1 MIGAVNGRFAH
12 DNATPAPSLVAAQLA
27 VGTLDVDRVPWW
39 AAQWLSEGF
48 DGPALRELA
57 GLGERDQAVYDLLPA
72 ALAEMAIDLPS
83 GKVAVAVTIFN
94 DLAAMCLA
102 GRADER
108 RVAAKVEEVVVSS
121 DYAPEVVALP
131 LGKIWNAPDYWGGE
145 WVPELCELI
154 RKACQDQLRLD
165 GPSHGS

>member
-1 MIGAVNGRFAH
+1 
-12 DNATPAPSLVAAQLA
+12 
-27 VGTLDVDRVPWW
+27 
-39 AAQWLSEGF
+39 
-48 DGPALRELA
+48 
-57 GLGERDQAVYDLLPA
+57 
-72 ALAEMAIDLPS
+72 MAIDLPS

-108 RVAAKVEEVVVSS
+108 WVAAKVEEVVVNS

-131 LGKIWNAPDYWGGE
+131 MGKIWSAPDHWGGE
-145 WVPELCELI
+145 WVPELRELI

-165 GPSHGS
+165 GPTHGS